1 MTKRD
6 TVGVGLVGSQFI
18 TTIHAEALRSVPQAR
33 VLAVMSPT
41 AGHARDFASKHG
53 IAHHFENLDAMLA
66 MDEIDMVVV
75 GAPNFAHCEITVKA
89 AKAGKHVVVEKPLCL
104 NLADA
109 DRMIAACD
117 QAGVKL
123 MYAEELCFTP
133 KYVRLKQLLDDGALG
148 RPVLLKQSE
157 KHDGPHAAHFW
168 DVDRSGG
175 GVSMDMGCHAIQFF
189 RWLNANNPVKS
200 VYAQMNTSVH
210 AAKTRGEDNAIII
223 LEFDNGVVALAEE
236 SWTKLGGMDDR
247 AEIHGSEGVAY
258 ADVLH
263 GNSIPT
269 YSAKGVGYAVE
280 KAGNTIG
287 WSFVMYEEIW
297 NYGFPQ
303 EFQHFVDCVLHDRQ
317 PLVTGVD
324 GRAVL
329 EILFAAYESAGS
341 GRKILLPSPTR
352 ADKPCDLWLKS

>member
-1 MTKRD
+1 MADDKIR
-6 TVGVGLVGSQFI
+6 VGLVGSQFI
-18 TTIHAEALRSVPQAR
+18 TTIHAEALRMVPQAEL
-33 VLAVMSPT
+33 LAVMSPT
-41 AGHARDFASKHG
+41 EGHARDFASKYG
-53 IAHHFENLDAMLA
+53 IARHFTDLDAMLA

-89 AKAGKHVVVEKPLCL
+89 AGAGKHVVVEKPLCL
-104 NLADA
+104 NLAEA
-109 DRMIAACD
+109 DQMIAACAG
-117 QAGVKL
+117 AGVKL

-133 KYVRLKQLLDDGALG
+133 KYVRLKQLLDDGVLG
-148 RPVLLKQSE
+148 HPVLFKQSE

-175 GVSMDMGCHAIQFF
+175 GVAMDMGCHAIQFF

-210 AAKTRGEDNAIII
+210 ASRTRAEDNAIII
-223 LEFDNGVVALAEE
+223 LEFENGVVALAEE
-236 SWTKLGGMDDR
+236 SWTKRGGMDDR

-258 ADVLH
+258 ADLLH
-263 GNSIPT
+263 GNAIPT
-269 YSAKGVGYAVE
+269 YTTKGVGYAVE
-280 KAGNTIG
+280 KAGSTIG

-303 EFQHFVDCVLHDRQ
+303 EFQHFVDCVRHDRQ
-317 PLVTGVD
+317 PMVTGED
-324 GRAVL
+324 GKAVL

-341 GRKILLPSPTR
+341 GRKIELPFPTR
-352 ADKPCDLWLKS
+352 ADKPYDLWKKP

>member
-1 MTKRD
+1 MARRD

-18 TTIHAEALRSVPQAR
+18 TTIHAEALRSVPQAK

-41 AGHARDFASKHG
+41 TGHARDFAAKHG
-53 IAHHFENLDAMLA
+53 ITHHFTDLDAMLA

-75 GAPNFAHCEITVKA
+75 GAPNFTHCEITLKA
-89 AKAGKHVVVEKPLCL
+89 AQAGKHVVVEKPLCL

-133 KYVRLKQLLDDGALG
+133 KYVRLKQLLDDGVLG
-148 RPVLLKQSE
+148 RPVLFKQSE

-175 GVSMDMGCHAIQFF
+175 GVTMDMGCHAIQFF

-210 AAKTRGEDNAIII
+210 ASRTRGEDNAIII
-223 LEFDNGVVALAEE
+223 LEFENGVVALAEE
-236 SWTKLGGMDDR
+236 SWTKRGGMDDR

-258 ADVLH
+258 ADLLH
-263 GNSIPT
+263 GNAIPT
-269 YSAKGVGYAVE
+269 YTTKGVGYAVE
-280 KAGNTIG
+280 KAGSTIG

-303 EFQHFVDCVLHDRQ
+303 EFQHFVDCVRYDRQ
-317 PLVTGVD
+317 PVVTGAD
-324 GRAVL
+324 GKAVL

-341 GRKILLPSPTR
+341 GRKIVLPSSTR
-352 ADKPCDLWLKS
+352 ADKPYDLWKER

>member
-1 MTKRD
+1 MARRD

-18 TTIHAEALRSVPQAR
+18 TTIHAEALRSVPQAK

-41 AGHARDFASKHG
+41 TGHARDFAAKHG
-53 IAHHFENLDAMLA
+53 ITHHFTDLDAMLA

-75 GAPNFAHCEITVKA
+75 GAPNFTHCEITLKA
-89 AKAGKHVVVEKPLCL
+89 AQAGKHVVVEKPLCL

-133 KYVRLKQLLDDGALG
+133 KYVRLKQLLDDGVLG
-148 RPVLLKQSE
+148 RPVLFKQSE

-175 GVSMDMGCHAIQFF
+175 GVTMDMGCHAIQFF

-210 AAKTRGEDNAIII
+210 AARTRGDDNAIII

-280 KAGNTIG
+280 KAGNTVG
-287 WSFVMYEEIW
+287 WSYVMYEEIW

-303 EFQHFVDCVLHDRQ
+303 EFQHFVDCVLNDRQ
-317 PLVTGVD
+317 PLVTGAD
-324 GRAVL
+324 GKAVL
-329 EILFAAYESAGS
+329 EILFAAYESAGA

>member
-1 MTKRD
+1 MAGRD
-6 TVGVGLVGSQFI
+6 TVRIGLIGSQFI
-18 TTIHAEALRSVPQAR
+18 TTIHAEALRMVPQAE

-41 AGHARDFASKHG
+41 EGHARDFASKYG
-53 IAHHFENLDAMLA
+53 IAHHFKDLDAMLA
-66 MDEIDMVVV
+66 MEEIDMVVV

-89 AKAGKHVVVEKPLCL
+89 ARAGKHVVVEKPLCL
-104 NLADA
+104 NLAEA
-109 DRMIAACD
+109 DRMIAAC
-117 QAGVKL
+117 AEASVKL

-133 KYVRLKQLLDDGALG
+133 KYVRLKQLLDDGVLG
-148 RPVLLKQSE
+148 DPVLLKQSE

-175 GVSMDMGCHAIQFF
+175 GVAMDMGCHAIQFF
-189 RWLNANNPVKS
+189 RWLNGNKPVKS

-210 AAKTRGEDNAIII
+210 ASRTRGEDNAIII
-223 LEFDNGVVALAEE
+223 LEFENGVVAMAEE
-236 SWTKLGGMDDR
+236 SWTKHGGMDDR

-258 ADVLH
+258 ADLLH

-269 YSAKGVGYAVE
+269 YTTKGVGYAVE
-280 KAGNTIG
+280 KAGSTIG

-303 EFQHFVDCVLHDRQ
+303 EFQHFVDCVRHDRE
-317 PLVTGVD
+317 PLVTGAD
-324 GRAVL
+324 GKTVL

-352 ADKPCDLWLKS
+352 ADKPYDLWKNR

>member
-1 MTKRD
+1 MAKRD

-18 TTIHAEALRSVPQAR
+18 TTIHAEALRRVPQAK

-41 AGHARDFASKHG
+41 TGHACDFASKHG
-53 IAHHFENLDAMLA
+53 IAHHFEDLDAMLA

-148 RPVLLKQSE
+148 RPVLFKQSE

-280 KAGNTIG
+280 KAGNTVG

-317 PLVTGVD
+317 PLVTGAD
-324 GRAVL
+324 GKAVL